1 MSRLQL
7 EIYCPFGRDVSWI
20 TQEICES
27 YAGACL
33 IPGKAA
39 REEAALALAG
49 NSYARAEILKSV
61 LNDFNADFQELKSQ
75 LVDEFGENHFVKI
88 KSHTVLIAELQE
100 RMDNCADPDSF
111 AKLHKEMRELRGF
124 VTKPKESLP
133 VVNNITVQTT
143 QGMSIDKHNP
153 KEVARLYHSLMG

>member
-1 MSRLQL
+1 MRTQL

-27 YAGACL
+27 YAGASL

-39 REEAALALAG
+39 REEAALALSG
-49 NSYARAEILKSV
+49 GSFARSEILKSI
-61 LNDFNADFQELKSQ
+61 LNDYNPEFQELKSQ
-75 LVDEFGENHFVKI
+75 LLDEYGESHFVKI

-124 VTKPKESLP
+124 VTKPKDTP
-133 VVNNITVQTT
+133 VINNISVQTT
-143 QGMSIDKHNP
+143 QGVSIDRHNP
-153 KEVARLYHSLMG
+153 KEVARIYHSVMG